1 MQVTRQLR
9 EAARA
14 VDIELIDHVII
25 GRASADPLGLGYFSF
40 RAAGML

>member
-14 VDIELIDHVII
+14 VDIELVDHII
-25 GRASADPLGLGYFSF
+25 LGRPEVDPNRVGHYSF
-40 RAAGML
+40 RECGLL